1 MVRNEVVD
9 NMMTRRSVRSFTDE
23 PVDAEAVKTLLDV
36 AMAAPSSMALRPWHF
51 VVIESKDTKELLK
64 QSLPYAKMINEA
76 CVCIVVCGDTSLYD
90 HINHVDKE
98 DNTLYWVEDCSAASE
113 NILLAAHSLGLGAVW
128 TGIYPL
134 ESRVAVLRDILNIPD
149 RIVPLNLIVIGHYDS
164 KRPIKDRWDTK
175 KVHYE
180 KF

>member
-1 MVRNEVVD
+1 MIRNEVID
-9 NMMTRRSVRSFTDE
+9 NIMTRRSVRIFTDE
-23 PVDAEAVKTLLDV
+23 IVDAETIETLLGA
-36 AMAAPSSMALRPWHF
+36 AMAAPSSMTLRPWHF
-51 VVIESKDTKELLK
+51 IVIENDKTKAKLKDR
-64 QSLPYAKMINEA
+64 LPYAKMINDA

-90 HINHVDKE
+90 HINRIDKE

-113 NILLAAHSLGLGAVW
+113 NLLLAAHSLGLGAVW

-134 ESRVAVLRDILNIPD
+134 ESRVNALREMLNIPSH
-149 RIVPLNLIVIGHYDS
+149 ITPLNLIIVGHHNS
-164 KRPIKDRWDTK
+164 EHHTKDRWDSR